1 MLVLAID
8 TATADLIVGVAAYNG
23 EVNPSGAAIDVL
35 AESVMTTRAHAE
47 HLVPAAATVLDRAGV
62 SFAQLD
68 AVVVGCG
75 PGPFTGLRVGMASA
89 SAFGQALNIPVHGVV
104 THDAAAVL
112 AGGSRVLVVTDARR
126 REVYAALYEGG
137 QRLAGPEVC
146 APADIAHVF
155 GGLSTAPLDVLSVPA
170 HLADQVQHSLD
181 QQGVPV
187 GKVRYVAP
195 STQGLIAA
203 ADLSASPAPLVPHYL
218 RRPDAQEPA
227 PKPKSPA
234 IPDVAH

>member
-1 MLVLAID
+1 M
-8 TATADLIVGVAAYNG
+8 
-23 EVNPSGAAIDVL
+23 
-35 AESVMTTRAHAE
+35 
-47 HLVPAAATVLDRAGV
+47 
-62 SFAQLD
+62 
-68 AVVVGCG
+68 
-75 PGPFTGLRVGMASA
+75 
-89 SAFGQALNIPVHGVV
+89 
-104 THDAAAVL
+104 
-112 AGGSRVLVVTDARR
+112 
-126 REVYAALYEGG
+126 
-137 QRLAGPEVC
+137 
-146 APADIAHVF
+146 F